1 MNNTINFERSLKKI
15 WQDKGNKKDFRIAL
29 KVMHKQ
35 IKFCKR
41 IEQELKARNMTYEE
55 CYKFHTG
62 ETLKEI
68 KKDYLSS
75 DTNIAWEQIIR
86 NKKIESNKKYKR
98 KRRKFKRF
106 F

>member
-55 CYKFHTG
+55 YYKFRTG

-68 KKDYLSS
+68 ERDYLSVN
-75 DTNIAWEQIIR
+75 TNIVWEQTIR
-86 NKKIESNKKYKR
+86 DKKRESNKRHKR
-98 KRRKFKRF
+98 KRK
-106 F
+106 

>member
-15 WQDKGNKKDFRIAL
+15 GQDKGNKKDFRIAL

-68 KKDYLSS
+68 ERDYLSIN
-75 DTNIAWEQIIR
+75 TNIVWEQAIR
-86 NKKIESNKKYKR
+86 DKKRESNKRHKR
-98 KRRKFKRF
+98 KRK
-106 F
+106 